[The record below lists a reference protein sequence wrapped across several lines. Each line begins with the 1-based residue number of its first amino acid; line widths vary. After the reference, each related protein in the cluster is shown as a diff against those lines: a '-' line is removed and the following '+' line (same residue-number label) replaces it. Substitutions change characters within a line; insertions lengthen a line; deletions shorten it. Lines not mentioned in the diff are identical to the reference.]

1 MVPHLETSAEQTF
14 RPTLKERDGR
24 SLHQAVCL
32 PSQEFVLLALE
43 LRTSC
48 GEVTLWGKQG
58 RPHSF
63 TPHPAAPRLPQP
75 LRALPQPQCVC
86 RVLRGIQHRG
96 WFVVIQEEE
105 RSGTN
110 RAKAFSLPRGASF
123 CSQPLLRQTKISWE
137 CGGRNPSFQCPH
149 QPLDSKALW
158 GWGNDGFYNRGREK
172 GSSNPAPPQ
181 DHRGKGTAYEWG
193 QLGHLGEPG

>member
-63 TPHPAAPRLPQP
+63 TPYQAAPQLPQP

-123 CSQPLLRQTKISWE
+123 CSQPQKQTKISWE

-158 GWGNDGFYNRGREK
+158 GWGNDGFYNGQRK
-172 GSSNPAPPQ
+172 GLFQPCSTSGPQ
-181 DHRGKGTAYEWG
+181 RKG
-193 QLGHLGEPG
+193 HCI